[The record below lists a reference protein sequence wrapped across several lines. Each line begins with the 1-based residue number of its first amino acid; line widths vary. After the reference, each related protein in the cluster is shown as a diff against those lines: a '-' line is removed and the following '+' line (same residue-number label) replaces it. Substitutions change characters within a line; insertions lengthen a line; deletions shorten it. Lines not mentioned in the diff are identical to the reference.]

1 MSNNEEPKA
10 EELTDEQKLQ
20 KARELDMERRKEFLA
35 KYNQLVEEYG
45 YQIQPRI
52 TLEAVRKQ

>member
-1 MSNNEEPKA
+1 MSTEEPNKQ
-10 EELTDEQKLQ
+10 EELTDEQKLE